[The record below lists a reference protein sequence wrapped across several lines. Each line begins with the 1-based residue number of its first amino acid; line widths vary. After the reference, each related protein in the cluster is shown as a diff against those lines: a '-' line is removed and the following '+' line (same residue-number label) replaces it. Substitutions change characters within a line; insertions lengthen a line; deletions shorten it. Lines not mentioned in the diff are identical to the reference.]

1 MPSAKHVAKNQ
12 KPDIPSL
19 NASAFRS
26 DAAAGAALPR
36 VGMPRR
42 AKPVELMSPDEFQA
56 AFRRGQVHEATGQYT
71 DAEQKAETP
80 LVRGEAACYSPDD
93 IAAFYVARRGGDWR
107 LGAYDL
113 VKDAYAEK
121 RPVSGSLWDAVVTRA
136 PRGYVR
142 EGEVYRPRG
151 MLPAG
156 FVARKAALIPVWA
169 KAIALVANSID
180 GWPPVSDGVHSV
192 EQFIKVA
199 EEIQRRRGAGEWD
212 VLVYAMDDP
221 NAGLAVH
228 PYGHDNP
235 YLRLRSARGHK
246 VKQIARFSY
255 MRWDWYDFT
264 HQR

>member
-26 DAAAGAALPR
+26 DATAGSELSR
-36 VGMPRR
+36 VGMPQRE
-42 AKPVELMSPDEFQA
+42 KPAELMPPEEFEA
-56 AFRRGQVHEATGQYT
+56 ALRRGQVHEATGQCT

-80 LVRGEAACYSPDD
+80 LVRGEAARYSPDD

-121 RPVSGSLWDAVVTRA
+121 RPVSASLWDAVVVRA

-151 MLPAG
+151 T
-156 FVARKAALIPVWA
+156 
-169 KAIALVANSID
+169 
-180 GWPPVSDGVHSV
+180 PPLASSP
-192 EQFIKVA
+192 
-199 EEIQRRRGAGEWD
+199 EERQ
-212 VLVYAMDDP
+212 
-221 NAGLAVH
+221 
-228 PYGHDNP
+228 
-235 YLRLRSARGHK
+235 
-246 VKQIARFSY
+246 
-255 MRWDWYDFT
+255 
-264 HQR
+264 